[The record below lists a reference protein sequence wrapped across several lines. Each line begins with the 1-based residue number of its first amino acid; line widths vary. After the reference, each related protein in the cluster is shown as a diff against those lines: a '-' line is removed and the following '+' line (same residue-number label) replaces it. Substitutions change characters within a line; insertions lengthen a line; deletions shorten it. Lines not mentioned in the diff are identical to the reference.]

1 VLVEGFSVNENMILR
16 PKGGE
21 PIMLSNA
28 RSGNKPHRAQEAYIV
43 GGTTVYT
50 VQVFKSKVDDL
61 NERTRLAAGL
71 TENEKRR
78 YIRKHPKAKSWNW
91 NRMTRDPVLYVRGRI
106 RHPDHKTLI
115 LRDWHRV
122 AVNGEIRGS
131 NVVFLD

>member
-1 VLVEGFSVNENMILR
+1 
-16 PKGGE
+16 
-21 PIMLSNA
+21 MLSNVRA
-28 RSGNKPHRAQEAYIV
+28 GNKPHRAQEAYIV

-50 VQVFKSKVDDL
+50 VQVFASRVKDI

-78 YIRKHPKAKSWNW
+78 YIRKHPKAKSWSW
-91 NRMTRDPVLYVRGRI
+91 NRMTRDPALYVRGWI

-115 LRDWHRV
+115 LRHWYRV